1 MKHDNILPG
10 MRWMFRRGE
19 DSMNVPRGK
28 RWTAVLAMLLLAG
41 GLARGAEPEYLFED
55 FSSGNLEGW
64 AQYLAPSGQ
73 AGTFTVVD
81 GECRMETGPSVA
93 PTVFPATV
101 GLYRDDLDWADCE
114 ISVDFSGW
122 HLGTGHE
129 TNTLMGI
136 LARCTVH
143 PDNTVSGLL
152 LFALPEQSPG
162 AGMSGT
168 NAQIAFNVVERSGP
182 SLVAATILPEAAFD
196 PSLWYRL
203 VLSAQGADVKGALYR
218 QDKLDEP
225 LAMVSAWDTVTAA
238 WSGGFII
245 LALDRAGL
253 TGVGNF
259 GAKLSVDNVFASPAE
274 VQPALEQTKAILLR
288 WPTWTSGYVLEQA
301 VDPEG
306 PWEGVPAQPTLTTTG
321 LEVSVPV
328 SDWQRYFRL
337 RKP

>member
-1 MKHDNILPG
+1 MKHGIILTG
-10 MRWMFRRGE
+10 MRWMFRRAE
-19 DSMNVPRGK
+19 DSMNVPRGE

-55 FSSGNLEGW
+55 FTSGNLEGW

-81 GECRMETGPSVA
+81 GTCRMETGPSVV
-93 PTVFPATV
+93 PTVFPAAV

-122 HLGTGHE
+122 HLGTGHQ
-129 TNTLMGI
+129 TNTAIGI
-136 LARCTVH
+136 IARSTDH
-143 PDNTVSGLL
+143 ADNTISGLF
-152 LFALPEQSPG
+152 LFALPEESPANG
-162 AGMSGT
+162 SPTM
-168 NAQIAFNVVERSGP
+168 IAFNVVEHSQVTFVARTD
-182 SLVAATILPEAAFD
+182 LVESQFD
-196 PSLWYRL
+196 PNRWYRL
-203 VLSAQGADVKGALYR
+203 VLSAQGADVKGALYQ
-218 QDKLDEP
+218 QDKLNEP
-225 LAMVSAWDTVTAA
+225 LATVSAWDTVTAA
-238 WSGGFII
+238 WSGGFMI
-245 LALDRAGL
+245 LAVDRAGW
-253 TGVGNF
+253 TGLGQF
-259 GAKLSVDNVFASPAE
+259 GAKLSIDNVFASPAE

-288 WPTWTSGYVLEQA
+288 WPAWTSGYVMEQA

-306 PWEGVPAQPTLTTTG
+306 PWERVSAQPTLTTTG